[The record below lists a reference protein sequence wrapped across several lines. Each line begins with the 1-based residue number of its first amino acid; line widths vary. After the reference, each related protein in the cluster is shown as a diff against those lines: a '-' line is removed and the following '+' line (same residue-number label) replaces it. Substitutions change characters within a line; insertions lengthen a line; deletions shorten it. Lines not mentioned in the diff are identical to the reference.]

1 MVGKIPCQ
9 GAGNKVSGAD
19 TRIAALLKETPA
31 DSIHAKVVH
40 TLAETG
46 SVSAAELARLTGL
59 ARSTI
64 STALSDLRK
73 SGVVVAAV
81 AEGTKGVGRPAQ
93 TLSLNPEAGT
103 CIGIHLS
110 IAEIGLVVADVS
122 HSFVSEQTLHLRRD
136 YTPAEALA
144 LLRDAVPQ
152 AYRRNGLPLSGLLGA
167 GISVSGPVTPDGVIL
182 QASILPRWAGVNVRE
197 VFAPAL
203 GVPLFAD
210 NESNC
215 AALAEMMWGAAQGVP
230 EFVLF
235 KIDLGV
241 GGAIVHGGRVMTGV
255 AGGAGEFGHMTV
267 DPAGPLCRCGNRGCL
282 ERYAAFDDPLD
293 ELSRVHGRA
302 MTISE
307 AIALARQGDVGAQR
321 LIHDSAVA
329 AGRGLASIGTVLN
342 PPLILIGGRL
352 ALADDLVLAPL
363 TDAYERHTLI
373 RGASVPPAR
382 RTRIRRGRFTD
393 KDSLLGAVGLVLRG
407 RGRL

>member
-1 MVGKIPCQ
+1 MSEPD
-9 GAGNKVSGAD
+9 S
-19 TRIAALLKETPA
+19 RIAALLNGAPE
-31 DSIHAKVVH
+31 DSVHARVVH

-46 SVSAAELARLTGL
+46 AMSAADLARTTGL

-64 STALSDLRK
+64 STALTDLRK
-73 SGVVVAAV
+73 SGVVVSAQH
-81 AEGTKGVGRPAQ
+81 EGAKGVGRPAQ
-93 TLSLNPEAGT
+93 TLTLNPEAGT

-110 IAEIGLVVADVS
+110 IDSIGLVVADVS
-122 HSFVSEQTLHLRRD
+122 HSFVFEQTLHLRRD
-136 YTPAEALA
+136 YAPAEALA

-152 AYRRNGLPLSGLLGA
+152 AYRRNGLPMSGLLGA

-215 AALAEMMWGAAQGVP
+215 AAMAEMMWGAAQGHS

-241 GGAIVHGGRVMTGV
+241 GGAIVHGGRILTGA

-267 DPAGPLCRCGNRGCL
+267 DPNGPLCRCGNRGCL
-282 ERYAAFDDPLD
+282 ERYAAFDEPLD
-293 ELSRVHGRA
+293 QLSRVQGRRV
-302 MTISE
+302 TFPE
-307 AIALARQGDVGAQR
+307 AIRLARQGDVGAQR
-321 LIHDSAVA
+321 LIHDCAVA

-342 PPLILIGGRL
+342 PPLILIGGKL
-352 ALADDLVLAPL
+352 ALADELVLGPL
-363 TDAYERHTLI
+363 IDTYERHTLI
-373 RGASVPPAR
+373 KAATVPQAR